1 MSVCRVVMADFVNE
15 EEADKF
21 LTHLSERGKELYQR
35 AETMLVLKTTET
47 SGMSVTVYPNEEAAD
62 QGTEI
67 RKKLFSE
74 WSGKIVQST
83 TLDAELIGY
92 VKSGTLLRCI

>member
-62 QGTEI
+62 QGAEI
-67 RKKLFSE
+67 RKELFSE

-83 TLDAELIGY
+83 ALDAELIGY
-92 VKSGTLLRCI
+92 VK